1 MALEEGT
8 DELIWAP
15 SDFSNK
21 SGMGIAS
28 VERILKHVR
37 AKDTVVQAG
46 GHRGLWPMYLAEHF
60 KKVYTFEPHKR
71 NFRFLQVLA
80 QAENITAYRAALG
93 DSRRAVT
100 VEPGNPARVTTGGY
114 CIRRDKPGDTLMMR
128 VDDLP
133 LTALDAL
140 LLDIEGSELM
150 ALKGAEHSI
159 LKYKPL
165 IVIEKNEECCENLG
179 YEFEE
184 LDAWIQAHDYNPGQ
198 WLIGRDL
205 YYTPRSL

>member
-8 DELIWAP
+8 DELIWTP
-15 SDFSNK
+15 SDYAIK
-21 SGMGIAS
+21 SGMGVSS
-28 VERILKHVR
+28 VARILKHVR
-37 AKDTVVQAG
+37 ALDVCVQAG

-60 KKVYTFEPHKR
+60 KHVYTFEPHER

-80 QAENITAYRAALG
+80 TAENITAYRAALG
-93 DSRRAVT
+93 DVSRMVT
-100 VEPGNPARVTTGGY
+100 LEPGNPNRITTGGY
-114 CIRRDKPGDTLMMR
+114 CIRRDKPGDVQMMR

-140 LLDIEGSELM
+140 LLDVEGSELM
-150 ALKGAEHSI
+150 ALKGAEQSI

-165 IVIEKNEECCENLG
+165 IVVENNDRTCENLG
-179 YEFEE
+179 YEFK
-184 LDAWIQAHDYNPGQ
+184 DTDKWILAHDYLPGQ
-198 WLIGRDL
+198 WLIGRDF

>member
-8 DELIWAP
+8 DELVWTP
-15 SDFSNK
+15 SDYAIK

-28 VERILKHVR
+28 VERILTRVR
-37 AKDTVVQAG
+37 ATDVCVQAG
-46 GHRGLWPMYLAEHF
+46 GHRGLWPKYLAEVF
-60 KKVYTFEPHKR
+60 KQVFTFEPHER
-71 NFRFLQVLA
+71 NFRFLQVIA
-80 QAENITAYRAALG
+80 TAENITAYHAALG
-93 DSRRAVT
+93 DVARMVT
-100 VEPGNPARVTTGGY
+100 VEPGNPNRITTGGY
-114 CIRRDKPGDTLMMR
+114 CIRRDKPGDVPMMR

-150 ALKGAEHSI
+150 ALKGAEQSI
-159 LKYKPL
+159 EKYKPL

-184 LDAWIQAHDYNPGQ
+184 LDAWILAHGYNPGQ
-198 WLIGRDL
+198 WLIGRDF
-205 YYTPRSL
+205 YYTPSSL